1 MAARAMECGCRTLEA
16 VESGFGRMRTCT
28 KSLYTSEEADQTLV
42 APDKTASSSCRG
54 SEWAGM
60 LQDRAFVTT
69 PRPGEIAGPGAWTLD
84 YDEQSQL
91 T

>member
-16 VESGFGRMRTCT
+16 VESGFGRMRTST
-28 KSLYTSEEADQTLV
+28 KSLTSEEADQTLV

-69 PRPGEIAGPGAWTLD
+69 PRPGEIAGPGAWTW
-84 YDEQSQL
+84 SWI
-91 T
+91 TTSNRH